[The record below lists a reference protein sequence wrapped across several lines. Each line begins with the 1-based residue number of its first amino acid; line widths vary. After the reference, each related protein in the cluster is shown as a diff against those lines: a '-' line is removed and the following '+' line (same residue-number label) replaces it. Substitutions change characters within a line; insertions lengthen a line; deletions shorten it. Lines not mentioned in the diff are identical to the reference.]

1 MVEQFGSQKKTLRKT
16 AQLSKGGGI
25 MLIDSKRKRGW
36 GQKWCY
42 HGPDEFELD
51 ISGKNVLIGR
61 EFYYFG
67 KEEIVIPARFKNSI
81 KEGPQSQM

>member
-1 MVEQFGSQKKTLRKT
+1 
-16 AQLSKGGGI
+16 
-25 MLIDSKRKRGW
+25 MLIDSKRKGGW

-61 EFYYFG
+61 EFYYDLLNTPSSCGGELHLKRLQLF
-67 KEEIVIPARFKNSI
+67 
-81 KEGPQSQM
+81 Q